1 MDPTMNEHGS
11 QGQSAAGS
19 ELLLGMHG
27 FVGGQSQSSG
37 RAPGLQHAAFVSR
50 GWRRIEVK
58 TTEAHSVRSPSGVRR
73 SGAGVGGSVIDPGA
87 GYDSAGGYYSRD
99 VSYRPWM
106 EDEKRSSQPSHSWGP
121 WRGESW
127 RDDAQTLGKGE
138 EGGKGR
144 AGCCAAQR
152 THANEQP
159 LARPAGQPRE
169 GRQNFRASHI
179 PRGRP
184 RVAGWVK
191 VRGTRCR
198 DGQVDGSSEEFQ
210 VSCLGCGVSRFDAGS
225 ARARPSNATQPGE
238 RRWHAARRTPGEALQ
253 LRCNFNPAKQDDWA
267 TPLAFVPPEIGSTH
281 AQERST
287 DESRLGTF
295 PATVGKP
302 SWLGVLAPNLVMADQ
317 DCIPSREHYSTQ
329 SSILVQPLLGC
340 NYRAEALGSDQQ
352 PFPDDDDA
360 PPRRSCRPRTRT
372 LRFRPR
378 IASSLV
384 SDIPLSTELRR
395 GKFQMPAKLHPG
407 VEVHGDAKTATGSE
421 RHDSGSRI
429 SMNPRGTS
437 TPAPAPAPA
446 QAQTG

>member
-1 MDPTMNEHGS
+1 MGKSMDRQKNFRC
-11 QGQSAAGS
+11 
-19 ELLLGMHG
+19 LVLG
-27 FVGGQSQSSG
+27 VVSLAST
-37 RAPGLQHAAFVSR
+37 REAPGPDQATQRNLVN
-50 GWRRIEVK
+50 
-58 TTEAHSVRSPSGVRR
+58 
-73 SGAGVGGSVIDPGA
+73 
-87 GYDSAGGYYSRD
+87 
-99 VSYRPWM
+99 
-106 EDEKRSSQPSHSWGP
+106 
-121 WRGESW
+121 
-127 RDDAQTLGKGE
+127 
-138 EGGKGR
+138 EGG
-144 AGCCAAQR
+144 
-152 THANEQP
+152 TP
-159 LARPAGQPRE
+159 
-169 GRQNFRASHI
+169 
-179 PRGRP
+179 
-184 RVAGWVK
+184 
-191 VRGTRCR
+191 
-198 DGQVDGSSEEFQ
+198 
-210 VSCLGCGVSRFDAGS
+210 
-225 ARARPSNATQPGE
+225 
-238 RRWHAARRTPGEALQ
+238 HAARQARHFNSAATSMCGTAPPGPPRTHSHAHQ
-253 LRCNFNPAKQDDWA
+253 PAKQDDWA

-287 DESRLGTF
+287 GESRLGTF